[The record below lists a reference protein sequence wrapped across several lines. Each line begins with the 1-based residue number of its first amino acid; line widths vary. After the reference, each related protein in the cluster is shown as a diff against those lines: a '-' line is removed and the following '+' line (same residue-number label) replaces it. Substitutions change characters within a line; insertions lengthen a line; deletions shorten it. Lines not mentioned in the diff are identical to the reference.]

1 MNGKKLHIL
10 FVASWYPNR
19 NQPVLGNFI
28 QRHAQAVS
36 ALHNVSVVA
45 AFSSAEHSC
54 VDENHAG
61 NLSEFVAHYPKLK
74 EGDRVLS
81 KVRKVKAYRRAMK
94 DMIERSIAKHGPP
107 DIIHVHVAWPAALV
121 VLPMAK
127 ELNKPIVLTE
137 HWSGY
142 LPEDGNYSGFFLKH
156 YTRSLVEKSKAVTVV
171 SEKMKAA
178 MHQHGLNAQ
187 FHHLPNVADT
197 AVFAYKP
204 DAVKGDIFR
213 FLHVSMLVEREKNIT
228 GMLTAFAEACRH
240 SDFRLTIVGDGPE
253 RKFHEETG
261 RKLGIS
267 DRVDFVGLK
276 SPEEIAAL
284 MNEQD
289 ALLMFSNFEG
299 MPVTI
304 IEAQCCGLPVLA
316 TNTGAIREMLTNPK
330 DIMVNPGEV
339 EQLSKAMLLMKK
351 SFSDQTD
358 VIALRKSISE
368 LAHKR
373 YGYQAVADQLNSI
386 YQNVIST
393 R

>member
-1 MNGKKLHIL
+1 MSGKKLHIL

-28 QRHAQAVS
+28 QRHAHAV
-36 ALHNVSVVA
+36 AAQHNVSVVA
-45 AFSSAEHSC
+45 AFSSADHCC
-54 VDENHAG
+54 VDEKHVG
-61 NLSEFVAHYPKLK
+61 NLSEFVAHYTKLK

-94 DMIERSIAKHGPP
+94 DLIERSIKKHGEP

-127 ELNKPIVLTE
+127 ELSKPIVLTE

-142 LPEDGNYSGFFLKH
+142 LPEDGNYNGFFLKH

-178 MHQHGLNAQ
+178 MHQHGLNAE
-187 FHHLPNVADT
+187 FHHLANVADT
-197 AVFAYKP
+197 SVFAYKP
-204 DAVKGDIFR
+204 NAHKSETFR

-228 GMLTAFAEACRH
+228 GMLTAFADACKH

-253 RKFHEETG
+253 RKFHEETA
-261 RKLGIS
+261 RRLNIS
-267 DRVDFVGLK
+267 DRVNFVGLK
-276 SPEEIAAL
+276 SPEEIAAI
-284 MNEQD
+284 MNEHD

-304 IEAQCCGLPVLA
+304 IEAQCCGLSVLA
-316 TNTGAIREMLTNPK
+316 TNTGAVREMLTNPK
-330 DIMVNPGEV
+330 DIIVNPGEV
-339 EQLSKAMLLMKK
+339 NQLSKAILLMKK
-351 SFSDQTD
+351 SFVD
-358 VIALRKSISE
+358 VKDVAELRKSISDK
-368 LAHKR
+368 AHDR
-373 YGYQAVADQLNSI
+373 YSYRAVADQLNSI
-386 YQNVIST
+386 YQKVLT
-393 R
+393 AR